1 MRFIDFFAGIG
12 GFRLGLEMA
21 GHECAGHCEIVV
33 CMEAA
38 LEKLDK
44 PTQKII
50 TEMAED
56 LARQLPNVSV
66 SSALELLLGIGAMEG
81 RG

>member
-1 MRFIDFFAGIG
+1 MKLNKTYRRAKSELT
-12 GFRLGLEMA
+12 RY
-21 GHECAGHCEIVV
+21 EIVV

>member
-1 MRFIDFFAGIG
+1 MMKLNKTYRRAKSELT
-12 GFRLGLEMA
+12 RY
-21 GHECAGHCEIVV
+21 EIVV

>member
-1 MRFIDFFAGIG
+1 MTTIAYI
-12 GFRLGLEMA
+12 L
-21 GHECAGHCEIVV
+21 
-33 CMEAA
+33 
-38 LEKLDK
+38 
-44 PTQKII
+44 
-50 TEMAED
+50 TEMAQD

>member
-1 MRFIDFFAGIG
+1 MKLNKTYRRAKSELT
-12 GFRLGLEMA
+12 RY
-21 GHECAGHCEIVV
+21 EIVV

-38 LEKLDK
+38 LEKMDK

-50 TEMAED
+50 TEMAQD

-66 SSALELLLGIGAMEG
+66 SSALELLLGIGAIEE
-81 RG
+81 RV

>member
-1 MRFIDFFAGIG
+1 MKLNKTYRRAKSELT
-12 GFRLGLEMA
+12 RY
-21 GHECAGHCEIVV
+21 EIVV

-38 LEKLDK
+38 LEKMDK

>member
-1 MRFIDFFAGIG
+1 MMKLNKTYRRAKSELT
-12 GFRLGLEMA
+12 RY
-21 GHECAGHCEIVV
+21 EIVT

-38 LEKLDK
+38 LEKMDK

-50 TEMAED
+50 TEMAYD

-66 SSALELLLGIGAMEG
+66 SSALELLLGIGAIEE
-81 RG
+81 RV

>member
-1 MRFIDFFAGIG
+1 MKLNKTYRRAKSELT
-12 GFRLGLEMA
+12 RY
-21 GHECAGHCEIVV
+21 EIVV

-50 TEMAED
+50 TEMAQD

-66 SSALELLLGIGAMEG
+66 SSALELLLGIGAIEE
-81 RG
+81 RV

>member
-1 MRFIDFFAGIG
+1 MMKLNKTYRRAKSELT
-12 GFRLGLEMA
+12 RY
-21 GHECAGHCEIVV
+21 EIVV
-33 CMEAA
+33 CMMAA
-38 LEKLDK
+38 LEKMDK

-50 TEMAED
+50 TEMVQD

-66 SSALELLLGIGAMEG
+66 SCALELLLGIGAMEG